1 MPVAERA
8 GRGRQGTACVD
19 PVTVVVLFRGS
30 VVIKKLTV
38 LNHMLLG
45 KKNNTIKKAES
56 YVLSPK
62 SQWGSH
68 WEVKHERAKMKINIK
83 IWFLLYPQSGHVGEM
98 GVCVCMCVC
107 NYQERRLESS
117 AENKVSQW

>member
-19 PVTVVVLFRGS
+19 PVTVLVLFRES

-45 KKNNTIKKAES
+45 KKI
-56 YVLSPK
+56 
-62 SQWGSH
+62 
-68 WEVKHERAKMKINIK
+68 I
-83 IWFLLYPQSGHVGEM
+83 
-98 GVCVCMCVC
+98 
-107 NYQERRLESS
+107 
-117 AENKVSQW
+117 